1 MGVYYFI
8 KGISKLSAKQQ
19 EIFEKYFIFI
29 VECWKLIDRGTFVF
43 YLQKYLE
50 NIENLGYLF
59 EQN

>member
-1 MGVYYFI
+1 
-8 KGISKLSAKQQ
+8 
-19 EIFEKYFIFI
+19 